1 MKQGDLVRIY
11 FDGRGSSGEEWIGV
25 VLNAFTDHLA
35 KKRRD
40 NNSRWISGSI
50 LLDGTPTAMNLY
62 WDDEYEVLDEA
73 G

>member
-11 FDGRGSSGEEWIGV
+11 FDGRGSSGEEWIGL
-25 VLNAFTDHLA
+25 VLSAFTDHLA
-35 KKRRD
+35 KQARD

-50 LLDGTPTAMNLY
+50 LLDGVPTAMNLY
-62 WDDEYEVLDEA
+62 WDDEYEVCSEA

>member
-1 MKQGDLVRIY
+1 M
-11 FDGRGSSGEEWIGV
+11 
-25 VLNAFTDHLA
+25 VLSAFTDHLA

-50 LLDGTPTAMNLY
+50 LLDGIPTAMNLY
-62 WDDEYEVLDEA
+62 WDDEYEVCSEA

>member
-1 MKQGDLVRIY
+1 MQPGDLVRIY
-11 FDGRGSSGEEWIGV
+11 FDGRGARGEEWIGV
-25 VLNAFTDHLA
+25 VLSAFTDHFA
-35 KKRRD
+35 KQERD

-50 LLDGTPTAMNLY
+50 LLDGVPTAMNLY